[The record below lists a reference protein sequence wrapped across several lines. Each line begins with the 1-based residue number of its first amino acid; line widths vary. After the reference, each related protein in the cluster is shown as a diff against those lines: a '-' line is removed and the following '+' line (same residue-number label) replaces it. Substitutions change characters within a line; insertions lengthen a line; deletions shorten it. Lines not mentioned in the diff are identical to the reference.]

1 MESSAMNYL
10 VELHFDLG
18 YFSLIMYLDE
28 RPSSGSISMM
38 HFHICFPHMG
48 ILFLWIPHTHLQKI
62 FLITLRTHYAVEFS
76 QVVRGI

>member
-1 MESSAMNYL
+1 MESSVMDSL

-38 HFHICFPHMG
+38 FHFCISTYAFHTWTFCFYG
-48 ILFLWIPHTHLQKI
+48 YHTLI
-62 FLITLRTHYAVEFS
+62 FRRSSSSPLGPIM
-76 QVVRGI
+76 Q